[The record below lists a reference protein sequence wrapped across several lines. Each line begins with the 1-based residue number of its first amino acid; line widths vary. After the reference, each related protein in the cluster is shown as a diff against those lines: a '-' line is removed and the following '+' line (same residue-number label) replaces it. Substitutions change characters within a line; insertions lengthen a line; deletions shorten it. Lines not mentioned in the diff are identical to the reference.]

1 MLPPLLQK
9 NDGQARWLIGIV
21 SFAIFTA
28 IVILSRVKLEADLGF
43 DVHVFALANAC
54 INSVVSLLLIAGLI
68 AIKQRKFVLHKRIML
83 AAMTFSIV
91 FLLSYVSHH
100 LLAGDTRFGD
110 INRDNI
116 VDPAELAAVGS
127 KRLVYFII
135 LITHI
140 FLAAVILPF
149 ILFTTY
155 RAMIA
160 EWPGHRKLAKITWPI
175 WLYVSVTGVIVYVM
189 ISPYYGS

>member
-9 NDGQARWLIGIV
+9 NDSQARWLIGIV
-21 SFAIFTA
+21 SFVIFTA
-28 IVILSRVKLEADLGF
+28 IVILSRVKLEANLGF

-54 INSVVSLLLIAGLI
+54 INSGVSLLLILGLI
-68 AIKQRKFVLHKRIML
+68 AIKQRRYVLHKKLML
-83 AAMTFSIV
+83 AAMILSIV

-116 VDPAELAAVGS
+116 VDPSELAAVGS
-127 KRLVYFII
+127 KRLIYFII

-155 RAMIA
+155 RALIA

-175 WLYVSVTGVIVYVM
+175 WLYVSITGVIVYLM
-189 ISPYYGS
+189 ISPYY